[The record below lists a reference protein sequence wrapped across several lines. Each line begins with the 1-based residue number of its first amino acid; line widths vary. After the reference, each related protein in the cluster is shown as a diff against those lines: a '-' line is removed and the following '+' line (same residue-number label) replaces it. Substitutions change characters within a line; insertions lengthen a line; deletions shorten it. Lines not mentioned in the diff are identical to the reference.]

1 MPPHITDDKAAV
13 IRYWHAVELLS
24 PQTVPFPST
33 RERASPRDAVVH
45 DLSRNGALV
54 LPWSPQSRLAKMV
67 IPQNR
72 TWSHLVYGHCF
83 DYRLIVDLLEQHFGA
98 DNGYRETRESIAGLY
113 ALRFTAQG
121 KMVEDSFVLSSAA
134 WLAGRILTGRERL
147 SGFEDAQSTAAEIAA
162 ETLEG
167 VVTPMALEALTAKVI
182 AHLSLADFFSPAPSR
197 YICRSTPVRPSAA
210 DATDDPLNSF
220 LLDDLARVASS
231 VAGGESSAA
240 LEAYLSLHDGTK
252 RVDLSDDVSS
262 GTQCGLL
269 ALGRY
274 PTGCWP
280 APGDLG
286 LVHSQQ
292 LAVNTIRD
300 GLERGAGLLSVN
312 GPPGT
317 GKTTLLRDIVAAV
330 VTNRADALARL
341 ATSSDAFL
349 DKGTV
354 VDADKNRGYW
364 PLHPDLLGHEIV
376 VASSN
381 NGAIENVTLE
391 LPQIDKVDASWL
403 DEYDLYADIASVV
416 SGQPA
421 WGLISAA
428 LGSKGR
434 RSVFVDAFWS
444 GVSRRKAAVDAG
456 AAEQRQ
462 QAAGAEGRPDDEVS
476 EQGEGAPGAGA
487 GLLQDGHATSQGAL
501 APRAEAAAAVGVE
514 ETATPRGM
522 EAWLNDQRKNIP
534 AAEKAALW
542 KQAVQ
547 RYQDAKREAD
557 LAAQDA
563 LRITTLLRLRHDV
576 CKELPKLQ
584 QAIADVAAGARALAS
599 DLEDREKDA
608 GAAEALLEDALAAVA
623 ELLKRRPGFWENLL
637 SFWRAGRRWAQE
649 EGNARAQ
656 RELAQ
661 GRCKRIDREM
671 QTLLEKAERQ
681 QRAYADAKAAAES
694 AHQEARRLSSEAIA
708 LAKHYGAE
716 HLRVFLETGAIGR
729 GEAIELAEPWSIP
742 GWRRARAKVFLEA
755 MRLHQTLFQLES
767 SRVFTNLT
775 LAKVVLE
782 GERYQNIPR
791 EAIRSV
797 WGTLFMAVPVLS
809 STFASFARCFS
820 TLGAGDIGWL
830 LVDEAGQATPQ
841 AAVGALWRS
850 RRAVMVGDPLQLEP
864 INQVPPAALEHM
876 RRAFGV
882 EAHWMPHQ
890 LSAQRLA
897 DLANPIGKEIGPEGS
912 KVWVGLP
919 LVVHRR
925 CDHPMFEVANRIAYS
940 GGMVYGTSRRVPDTP
955 PTLPSGWVQVRG
967 TSSGNWVPSEG
978 RSLNLLV
985 TLLTLEGV
993 PPESISVVTP
1003 FGDVIRQVGGGTL
1016 SKVGATSGTIHTMQ
1030 GKEADV
1036 VILVLGGNADPQRP
1050 GARGWVVSKPN
1061 MLNVAVTRVKRRL
1074 YVIGDRTDW
1083 EKRRYFNQ
1091 VMDLLP
1097 VVSVEAALT
1106 RMEAAQRTSEVRG
1119 RTEQDG
1125 DWQAA
1130 LVLSDKL
1137 QVGRPSTS

>member
-1 MPPHITDDKAAV
+1 MPPHTTGDKAAV
-13 IRYWHAVELLS
+13 IRYWHGVELLS
-24 PQTVPFPST
+24 PQTVPSPST
-33 RERASPRDAVVH
+33 RERSSPREPVVH

-54 LPWSPQSRLAKMV
+54 LPWSPHSRMAQMA
-67 IPQNR
+67 IPPNR
-72 TWSHLVYGHCF
+72 TWSHLIYCHCF
-83 DYRLIVDLLEQHFGA
+83 DYRRIVELLEQRFGA
-98 DNGYRETRESIAGLY
+98 DNGYRDTRGSIAGLY

-134 WLAGRILTGRERL
+134 WLAGRIHTGREWL
-147 SGFEDAQSTAAEIAA
+147 SGFEGAQSTAAEIAA

-167 VVTPMALEALTAKVI
+167 VVTPAALEAVSEKII
-182 AHLSLADFFSPAPSR
+182 AHLSLTDFFSSTPSR
-197 YICRSTPVRPSAA
+197 YICRSIPVRPGAE

-220 LLDDLARVASS
+220 FLDDLTRVASS
-231 VAGGESSAA
+231 VAEGESSAA
-240 LEAYLSLHDGTK
+240 LEAYLSQHDGSN
-252 RVDLSDDVSS
+252 RVDLGDDASS
-262 GTQCGLL
+262 ATQCGLL
-269 ALGRY
+269 AHGRY
-274 PTGCWP
+274 PAGCWP
-280 APGDLG
+280 TPGDLG

-292 LAVNTIRD
+292 LAVNAIRN

-330 VTNRADALARL
+330 ITNRADALARL
-341 ATSSDAFL
+341 ATSSEAFL
-349 DKGTV
+349 AKGDV

-364 PLHPDLLGHEIV
+364 QLHPDLLGHEIV

-403 DEYDLYADIASVV
+403 DEYDLYSDIASVV

-421 WGLISAA
+421 WGLVSAA
-428 LGSKGR
+428 LGSKKN
-434 RSVFVDAFWS
+434 RSAFVDAFWS
-444 GVSRRKAAVDAG
+444 GVSRRKSSLVAR
-456 AAEQRQ
+456 AAEQSQ
-462 QAAGAEGRPDDEVS
+462 KLAGAGGIPDDEVNVQ
-476 EQGEGAPGAGA
+476 EEGAPGARA
-487 GLLQDGHATSQGAL
+487 GLLQNDQMTSPGAL
-501 APRAEAAAAVGVE
+501 RDKAAATGGVDEAAALK
-514 ETATPRGM
+514 GM
-522 EAWLNDQRKNIP
+522 EAWLNGQRKNIP

-542 KQAVQ
+542 EQAVQ
-547 RYQDAKREAD
+547 RYQDAKRGAD

-563 LRITTLLRLRHDV
+563 LRISSLLRRRHEV

-584 QAIADVAAGARALAS
+584 QAIAEAEAGAKALLS
-599 DLEDREKDA
+599 DLEDRERAIA
-608 GAAEALLEDALAAVA
+608 GAEALLEEALAAVA
-623 ELLKRRPGFWENLL
+623 VLLKRRPGFWANLF
-637 SFWRAGRRWAQE
+637 SFWRAGQRWAQE
-649 EGNARAQ
+649 VATVTAQ

-661 GRCKRIDREM
+661 GRCKRIDREI

-681 QRAYADAKAAAES
+681 RRAYTDAKEAADR
-694 AHQEARRLSSEAIA
+694 AHREASRLTSEAVG
-708 LAKHYGAE
+708 LARQYGAE
-716 HLRVFLETGAIGR
+716 YLRVYLETGVVGR
-729 GEAIELAEPWSIP
+729 GEKIELAEPWSIP

-775 LAKVVLE
+775 FAKVVLE
-782 GERYQNIPR
+782 GERYQNTPR
-791 EAIRSV
+791 EVIRSV

-809 STFASFARCFS
+809 STFASFARCFR

-841 AAVGALWRS
+841 AAVGALWRA

-864 INQVPPAALEHM
+864 ITQVPPAALEHM

-925 CDHPMFEVANRIAYS
+925 CDRPMFEVANRIAYS
-940 GGMVYGTSRRVPDTP
+940 GGMVYGTSQRVPDTP
-955 PTLPSGWVQVRG
+955 ATLPSGWVQVRG

-1016 SKVGATSGTIHTMQ
+1016 SKVGVTSGTIHTMQ

-1050 GARGWVVSKPN
+1050 GARGWVVAKPN
-1061 MLNVAVTRVKRRL
+1061 MLNVAVTRAKRRL

-1083 EKRRYFNQ
+1083 EKRRYFSQ

-1097 VVSVEAALT
+1097 VVNVEAALT
-1106 RMEAAQRTSEVRG
+1106 RMEAAQRSGEDHSRAD
-1119 RTEQDG
+1119 QDG
-1125 DWQAA
+1125 DWQEV

-1137 QVGRPSTS
+1137 QLGRPSSS